1 MSSRFIPEFT
11 PDDLASMIDHTLLKA
26 DATNTQIEKLC
37 AEAAEHGFATVC
49 VNPRFVPLAAA
60 RLHDTSVGIC
70 TVVGFPL
77 GATLSEAKAF
87 EAGTAISLGATEID
101 MVLAI
106 GALKEGEESY
116 VLRDIEAVVNASGD
130 IPVKV
135 ILETCLLSEAQ
146 IVTACRLC
154 VAAGAAFVK
163 TSTGFGGGG
172 ATAAHVALMRTAVG
186 PDMGVK
192 ASGGIRDAEAART
205 MVAAGANRLGCS
217 AGVAI
222 VTGGSGTSGY

>member
-1 MSSRFIPEFT
+1 
-11 PDDLASMIDHTLLKA
+11 MIDHTLLKA
-26 DATNTQIEKLC
+26 EATNTQIEKLC

-87 EAGTAISLGATEID
+87 EARTAISLGATEID

>member
-1 MSSRFIPEFT
+1 
-11 PDDLASMIDHTLLKA
+11 
-26 DATNTQIEKLC
+26 
-37 AEAAEHGFATVC
+37 
-49 VNPRFVPLAAA
+49 
-60 RLHDTSVGIC
+60 
-70 TVVGFPL
+70 
-77 GATLSEAKAF
+77 LSEAKAF
-87 EAGTAISLGATEID
+87 EARTAISLGATEID

>member
-1 MSSRFIPEFT
+1 
-11 PDDLASMIDHTLLKA
+11 MIDHTLLKA
-26 DATNTQIEKLC
+26 DATNAQIEKLC

-49 VNPRFVPLAAA
+49 VNPRFVSLAAA

-77 GATLSEAKAF
+77 GATLSESKAF
-87 EAGTAISLGATEID
+87 EARAAISLGATEID
-101 MVLAI
+101 MVLSI

-172 ATAAHVALMRTAVG
+172 ATAAHVALMRSAVG
-186 PDMGVK
+186 PDIGVK